1 MTRTLPPGPVFYG
14 PVVQFGATAGGP
26 TEPTAE
32 DLAQGAQ
39 ALMDHFPDVRMS
51 EALGMLLEED
61 PAPVPPQPCD
71 ASAEDLAQAADLL
84 VANGN
89 ATSFAD
95 ALALLEGP

>member
-1 MTRTLPPGPVFYG
+1 
-14 PVVQFGATAGGP
+14 
-26 TEPTAE
+26 
-32 DLAQGAQ
+32 
-39 ALMDHFPDVRMS
+39 
-51 EALGMLLEED
+51 MLLEED